1 MNPTA
6 ATTNDV
12 RTQAPPA
19 AGLDVALLRADF
31 PILKR
36 EVHGSPLV
44 YLDSAATSQKPQVVI
59 DTIVNFYRHTNANV
73 HRGVYALSAQ
83 ATDLFEGVRAKVA
96 RFIGNDA
103 VEEIIFTRNATE
115 AINLVAQSWGVA
127 NLKAGDEILLSEME
141 HHSNLVPWFL
151 LAKRTGAVI
160 RYLPIR
166 PDGTL
171 AMDQWEERFT
181 VRTKLVA
188 ISHTSNVLG
197 TINPIADIVSL
208 AHRAGAV
215 VLVDA
220 AQGAPH
226 CPIDVESLDADFL
239 ALSAHKMLGPTGVGV
254 LYGRRELLE
263 KMEPVMG
270 GGDMIRSVKF
280 TGATWNDLPW
290 KFEAGTPNIADV
302 VGFGAALEYLMA
314 LGMDNVRRH
323 EIELTEYALTQLQ
336 NFDGLEVYG
345 PRDTSL
351 RAGVISFN
359 DAEIHPHD
367 LATILD
373 RRGIA
378 IRAGHHCA
386 QPLLERL
393 GQTATARA
401 SFYVYNNHSDVDAL
415 VEGIH
420 AARKFMGRS

>member
-1 MNPTA
+1 MNPAIAQSAKMA
-6 ATTNDV
+6 ATSVDS
-12 RTQAPPA
+12 
-19 AGLDVALLRADF
+19 LDLARVRADF
-31 PILKR
+31 PILGR
-36 EVHGSPLV
+36 EIHGSPLV
-44 YLDSAATSQKPQVVI
+44 YLDSAATSQKPQAVI
-59 DTIVNFYRHTNANV
+59 DTLVNFYRHTNANV

-83 ATDLFEGVRAKVA
+83 ATDLYEGVRNKVS
-96 RFIGNDA
+96 RFIGNESA
-103 VEEIIFTRNATE
+103 EEIIFTRNATE
-115 AINLVAQSWGVA
+115 SINLVALSWGEA

-151 LAKRTGAVI
+151 LARRTGAVI

-171 AMDQWEERFT
+171 AMEQWEERFT

-188 ISHTSNVLG
+188 VTHTSNVLG
-197 TINPIADIVSL
+197 TINPIADIASL
-208 AHRAGAV
+208 AHRAGAL

-226 CPIDVESLDADFL
+226 CAIDVQALDVDFL

-254 LYGRRELLE
+254 LFGRRELLE
-263 KMEPVMG
+263 KMEPVLG

-302 VGFGAALEYLMA
+302 VGFGAALDYLA
-314 LGMDNVRRH
+314 NLGMDAVRRH
-323 EIELTEYALTQLQ
+323 EIELTEYAFSQMS
-336 NFDGLEVYG
+336 NIKGLEIYG
-345 PRDTSL
+345 PMDPAK

-359 DAEIHPHD
+359 DTDIHPHD

-378 IRAGHHCA
+378 IRAGHHCC

-401 SFYVYNNHSDVDAL
+401 SFYIYNGREDVDAL
-415 VEGIH
+415 IEGIL
-420 AARKFMGRS
+420 AARKFMGRG

>member
-1 MNPTA
+1 MNPAIAQSAKMA
-6 ATTNDV
+6 AT
-12 RTQAPPA
+12 P
-19 AGLDVALLRADF
+19 LDNLDLTRVRADF
-31 PILKR
+31 PILSR
-36 EVHGSPLV
+36 EIHGSPLI
-44 YLDSAATSQKPQVVI
+44 YLDSAATSQKPQTVI
-59 DTIVNFYRHTNANV
+59 DTLVNFYRHTNANV

-83 ATDLFEGVRAKVA
+83 ATDLYEGVRNKVS
-96 RFIGNDA
+96 RFIGNESA
-103 VEEIIFTRNATE
+103 EEIIFTRNATE
-115 AINLVAQSWGVA
+115 SINLVALSWGAA

-151 LAKRTGAVI
+151 LARRTGAVI
-160 RYLPIR
+160 RFLPIR

-171 AMDQWEERFT
+171 AMEQWEERFT

-188 ISHTSNVLG
+188 ITHTSNVLG
-197 TINPIADIVSL
+197 TINPIADIASL
-208 AHRAGAV
+208 AHRAGAL

-226 CPIDVESLDADFL
+226 CAIDVQALDVDFL

-254 LYGRRELLE
+254 LYGRRELLD
-263 KMEPVMG
+263 KMEPVLG

-302 VGFGAALEYLMA
+302 VGFGAALDYLA
-314 LGMDNVRRH
+314 NLGMDAVRRH
-323 EIELTEYALTQLQ
+323 EIELTDYALSRMSSIK
-336 NFDGLEVYG
+336 GLEIYG
-345 PRDTSL
+345 PMDPAQ

-359 DAEIHPHD
+359 DVDIHPHD

-378 IRAGHHCA
+378 IRAGHHCC

-401 SFYVYNNHSDVDAL
+401 SFYIYNGRDDVDAL
-415 VEGIH
+415 IEGLL
-420 AARKFMGRS
+420 AARKFMGRG

>member
-1 MNPTA
+1 MNPATA
-6 ATTNDV
+6 T
-12 RTQAPPA
+12 APRSSA
-19 AGLDVALLRADF
+19 ASISSLDVARLRADF
-31 PILKR
+31 PILGR

-83 ATDLFEGVRAKVA
+83 ATDLYEGVRNKVA
-96 RFIGNDA
+96 RFIGNELT
-103 VEEIIFTRNATE
+103 EEIIFTRNATE

-127 NLKAGDEILLSEME
+127 NLRAGDEILLSEME

-171 AMDQWEERFT
+171 AMEQWEERFT

-188 ISHTSNVLG
+188 ITHTSNVLG
-197 TINPIADIVSL
+197 TINPIADIASL
-208 AHRAGAV
+208 AHRAGAL

-226 CPIDVESLDADFL
+226 CPIDVQALDVDFL

-254 LYGRRELLE
+254 LYGRRELLD
-263 KMEPVMG
+263 KMEPVLG

-280 TGATWNDLPW
+280 SGATWNDLPW

-302 VGFGAALEYLMA
+302 IGFGAALDYLMA
-314 LGMDNVRRH
+314 LGMDNVRGH
-323 EIELTEYALTQLQ
+323 EIELTEYALTRMGQIK
-336 NFDGLEVYG
+336 GLEIYG
-345 PRDTSL
+345 PMNPSR

-401 SFYVYNNHSDVDAL
+401 SFYVYNDRDDVDAL
-415 VEGIH
+415 VDGIL

>member
-1 MNPTA
+1 MMNPATA
-6 ATTNDV
+6 
-12 RTQAPPA
+12 QPAPRPA
-19 AGLDVALLRADF
+19 HAVHTLDVSRIRADF
-31 PILKR
+31 PILGR
-36 EVHGSPLV
+36 EIHGSPLV
-44 YLDSAATSQKPQVVI
+44 YLDSAATSQKPQIVI

-83 ATDLFEGVRAKVA
+83 ATDLYEGARNKVV

-103 VEEIIFTRNATE
+103 TEEIIFTRNATE
-115 AINLVAQSWGVA
+115 AINLVAQSWGDA
-127 NLKAGDEILLSEME
+127 NLRAGDEILLSEME

-171 AMDQWEERFT
+171 AMEQWEERFT

-188 ISHTSNVLG
+188 VAHTSNVLG

-208 AHRAGAV
+208 AHRAGAL

-226 CPIDVESLDADFL
+226 CPIDVQSLDVDFL

-263 KMEPVMG
+263 KMEPILG
-270 GGDMIRSVKF
+270 GGDMIRSVKY

-302 VGFGAALEYLMA
+302 VGFGAALDYLMM
-314 LGMDNVRRH
+314 LGMDNVRGH
-323 EIELTEYALTQLQ
+323 EIALTEYALSQLGQ
-336 NFDGLEVYG
+336 IDGLEVYG
-345 PRDTSL
+345 PLDPSK

-359 DAEIHPHD
+359 DSEIHPHD

-401 SFYVYNNHSDVDAL
+401 SFYVYNGRNDVDAL
-415 VEGIH
+415 VEGIQ
-420 AARKFMGRS
+420 AARTFMGRS

>member
-1 MNPTA
+1 VKQPQ
-6 ATTNDV
+6 ATSS
-12 RTQAPPA
+12 
-19 AGLDVALLRADF
+19 LDLGKIRADF
-31 PILKR
+31 PILAR
-36 EVHGSPLV
+36 EIHGSPLV

-59 DTIVNFYRHTNANV
+59 DTIVNFYRYTNANV

-83 ATDLFEGVRAKVA
+83 ATDLYEGVRSKVA
-96 RFIGNDA
+96 RFIGNEA
-103 VEEIIFTRNATE
+103 TEEIIFTRNATE
-115 AINLVAQSWGVA
+115 SINLVAQSWGDA

-151 LAKRTGAVI
+151 LARRTGAVI

-171 AMDQWEERFT
+171 AMEQWEERFT

-188 ISHTSNVLG
+188 ISHTSNVVG
-197 TINPIADIVSL
+197 TINPIADIVAS
-208 AHRAGAV
+208 AHRAGAI
-215 VLVDA
+215 VLLDA

-226 CPIDVESLDADFL
+226 CPIDVQALDVDFL

-254 LYGRRELLE
+254 LYGRRELLD
-263 KMEPVMG
+263 KMEPVLG
-270 GGDMIRSVKF
+270 GGDMIRSVKY

-302 VGFGAALEYLMA
+302 VGFGAAIDYLIA

-323 EIELTEYALTQLQ
+323 EIELTDYALSEMAQL
-336 NFDGLEVYG
+336 DGIEIYG
-345 PRDTSL
+345 PLDPL
-351 RAGVISFN
+351 KRAGVISLN
-359 DAEIHPHD
+359 DSEIHPHD

-401 SFYVYNNHSDVDAL
+401 SFYVYNGREDVDAL
-415 VEGIH
+415 IEGIKT
-420 AARKFMGRS
+420 ARKFMGRG

>member
-1 MNPTA
+1 MMNPATA
-6 ATTNDV
+6 
-12 RTQAPPA
+12 QPA
-19 AGLDVALLRADF
+19 SRPTHAVHTLDVSRIRADF
-31 PILKR
+31 PILGR
-36 EVHGSPLV
+36 EIHGSPLV
-44 YLDSAATSQKPQVVI
+44 YLDSAATSQKPQIVI

-83 ATDLFEGVRAKVA
+83 ATDLYEGARNKVV

-103 VEEIIFTRNATE
+103 TEEIIFTRNATE
-115 AINLVAQSWGVA
+115 AINLVAQSWGDA
-127 NLKAGDEILLSEME
+127 NLRAGDEILLSEME

-171 AMDQWEERFT
+171 AMEQWEERFT

-188 ISHTSNVLG
+188 VAHTSNVLG

-208 AHRAGAV
+208 AHRAGAL

-226 CPIDVESLDADFL
+226 CPIDVQSLDVDFL

-263 KMEPVMG
+263 KMEPILG
-270 GGDMIRSVKF
+270 GGDMIRSVKY

-302 VGFGAALEYLMA
+302 VGFGAALDYLMM
-314 LGMDNVRRH
+314 LGMDNVRGH
-323 EIELTEYALTQLQ
+323 E
-336 NFDGLEVYG
+336 
-345 PRDTSL
+345 
-351 RAGVISFN
+351 
-359 DAEIHPHD
+359 
-367 LATILD
+367 
-373 RRGIA
+373 
-378 IRAGHHCA
+378 
-386 QPLLERL
+386 
-393 GQTATARA
+393 
-401 SFYVYNNHSDVDAL
+401 
-415 VEGIH
+415 
-420 AARKFMGRS
+420 RSH

>member
-1 MNPTA
+1 MNPA
-6 ATTNDV
+6 SA
-12 RTQAPPA
+12 QAIPA
-19 AGLDVALLRADF
+19 PVTDTHALDVNRLRADF
-31 PILKR
+31 PILAR

-44 YLDSAATSQKPQVVI
+44 YLDSAATSQKPQIVI
-59 DTIVNFYRHTNANV
+59 DTISNFYRHTNANV

-83 ATDLFEGVRAKVA
+83 ATDLYEGVRNKVV
-96 RFIGNDA
+96 RFIGNEA
-103 VEEIIFTRNATE
+103 TEEIIFTRNATE
-115 AINLVAQSWGVA
+115 AINLVAQSWGEA

-171 AMDQWEERFT
+171 AMEQWEERFT

-188 ISHTSNVLG
+188 ITHTSNVVG

-208 AHRAGAV
+208 AHRAGAL

-226 CPIDVESLDADFL
+226 CPIDVQALDVDFL

-270 GGDMIRSVKF
+270 GGDMIRSVKY

-302 VGFGAALEYLMA
+302 IGFGAAIDYLMG
-314 LGMDNVRRH
+314 LGMDNVRKH
-323 EIELTEYALTQLQ
+323 EIELTGYALSRFAEL
-336 NFDGLEVYG
+336 DGLEVYG
-345 PRDTSL
+345 PTDPL
-351 RAGVISFN
+351 KRAGVISFN
-359 DAEIHPHD
+359 DSEIHPHD

-401 SFYVYNNHSDVDAL
+401 SFYVYNNHSEVDAL
-415 VEGIH
+415 IEGIQ

>member
-1 MNPTA
+1 MNPALALSAKTKTA
-6 ATTNDV
+6 
-12 RTQAPPA
+12 PA
-19 AGLDVALLRADF
+19 GNFDLARVRADF
-31 PILKR
+31 PILSR

-83 ATDLFEGVRAKVA
+83 ATDLYEGVRNKVA
-96 RFIGNDA
+96 RFIGNESTDE
-103 VEEIIFTRNATE
+103 VIFTRNTTE
-115 AINLVAQSWGVA
+115 SINLVALSWGQD

-160 RYLPIR
+160 RYLPMR
-166 PDGTL
+166 PNGTL
-171 AMDQWEERFT
+171 AMEQWEERFT

-188 ISHTSNVLG
+188 IAHTSNVLG
-197 TINPIADIVSL
+197 TINPIADIASL
-208 AHRAGAV
+208 AHRAGAL

-226 CPIDVESLDADFL
+226 SPIDVQALDVDFL
-239 ALSAHKMLGPTGVGV
+239 AFSAHKMLGPTGVGV

-263 KMEPVMG
+263 KMEPVFG

-280 TGATWNDLPW
+280 SGATWNDLPW
-290 KFEAGTPNIADV
+290 KFEAGTPNIAGV
-302 VGFGAALEYLMA
+302 VGFGAALDYLAA
-314 LGMDNVRRH
+314 LGMDKVRRH
-323 EIELTEYALTQLQ
+323 EIELTEYAFSQLAGI
-336 NFDGLEVYG
+336 DGLDIYG
-345 PRDTSL
+345 PTDPSH

-359 DAEIHPHD
+359 DSEIHPHD

-373 RRGIA
+373 RRGVA
-378 IRAGHHCA
+378 IRAGHHCC

-401 SFYVYNNHSDVDAL
+401 SFYIYNGREDVDAL
-415 VEGIH
+415 IEGIY

>member
-1 MNPTA
+1 MNPA
-6 ATTNDV
+6 SAQATE
-12 RTQAPPA
+12 RSAS
-19 AGLDVALLRADF
+19 AGHSLDVNRLRADF
-31 PILKR
+31 PILAR

-44 YLDSAATSQKPQVVI
+44 YLDSAATSQKPQIVI

-83 ATDLFEGVRAKVA
+83 ATDLYEGVRNKVV

-103 VEEIIFTRNATE
+103 TEEIIFTRNATE
-115 AINLVAQSWGVA
+115 AINLVAQSWGDA

-151 LAKRTGAVI
+151 LAKRSGAVI

-171 AMDQWEERFT
+171 AMEQWEERFT

-188 ISHTSNVLG
+188 ITHTSNVVG
-197 TINPIADIVSL
+197 TINPIADIASR
-208 AHRAGAV
+208 AHRGGAL

-226 CPIDVESLDADFL
+226 CPIDVQALDIDFL

-302 VGFGAALEYLMA
+302 IGFGAAIDYLIA
-314 LGMDNVRRH
+314 LGMDNVRAH
-323 EIELTEYALTQLQ
+323 EVELTGYALTRLAEL
-336 NFDGLEVYG
+336 DGLEVFG
-345 PRDTSL
+345 PTDPMK
-351 RAGVISFN
+351 RAGVISFT
-359 DAEIHPHD
+359 DTEIHPHD

-401 SFYVYNNHSDVDAL
+401 SFYVYNNQSEVDAL
-415 VEGIH
+415 VEGIQ
-420 AARKFMGRS
+420 AARKFMGRA

>member
-1 MNPTA
+1 MNPA
-6 ATTNDV
+6 SAQATLS
-12 RTQAPPA
+12 PA
-19 AGLDVALLRADF
+19 HVTPSLDVNRLRADF
-31 PILKR
+31 PILAR

-44 YLDSAATSQKPQVVI
+44 YLDSAATSQKPQIVI

-83 ATDLFEGVRAKVA
+83 ATDLYEGVRSKVN
-96 RFIGNDA
+96 RFIGNEQT
-103 VEEIIFTRNATE
+103 EEIVFTRNATD
-115 AINLVAQSWGVA
+115 AINLVAQSWGDA
-127 NLKAGDEILLSEME
+127 NLKTGDEILLSEME

-171 AMDQWEERFT
+171 AMEQWEERFT

-188 ISHTSNVLG
+188 ITHTSNVLG
-197 TINPIADIVSL
+197 TINPIADIASL
-208 AHRAGAV
+208 AHRGGAL
-215 VLVDA
+215 VLLDA

-226 CPIDVESLDADFL
+226 CPIDVQALDVDFL

-280 TGATWNDLPW
+280 SGATWNDLPW

-302 VGFGAALEYLMA
+302 IGFGAALDYLMN
-314 LGMDNVRRH
+314 LGMDNVRGH
-323 EIELTEYALTQLQ
+323 EIELTGYALSQLGQ
-336 NFDGLEVYG
+336 LDGLEVYG
-345 PRDTSL
+345 PTDPTK

-359 DAEIHPHD
+359 DSEIHPHD

-401 SFYVYNNHSDVDAL
+401 SFYVYNDQREVDAL
-415 VEGIH
+415 IEGIR
-420 AARKFMGRS
+420 AARKFMGRA

>member
-1 MNPTA
+1 LNPATA
-6 ATTNDV
+6 T
-12 RTQAPPA
+12 APRYSVA
-19 AGLDVALLRADF
+19 STSSLDVARLRADF
-31 PILKR
+31 PILGR

-44 YLDSAATSQKPQVVI
+44 YLDNAATSQKPQVVI

-83 ATDLFEGVRAKVA
+83 ATDLYEGVRNKVA
-96 RFIGNDA
+96 RFIGNELT
-103 VEEIIFTRNATE
+103 EEIIFTRNATE

-171 AMDQWEERFT
+171 AMEQWEERFT

-188 ISHTSNVLG
+188 ITHTSNVLG
-197 TINPIADIVSL
+197 TINPIADIASL
-208 AHRAGAV
+208 AHRAGAL

-226 CPIDVESLDADFL
+226 CPIDVQALDVDFL

-254 LYGRRELLE
+254 LYGRRELLD
-263 KMEPVMG
+263 KMEPVLG

-280 TGATWNDLPW
+280 SGATWNDLPW

-302 VGFGAALEYLMA
+302 IGFGAALDYLMA
-314 LGMDNVRRH
+314 LGMNNVRGH
-323 EIELTEYALTQLQ
+323 EIELTEYALTRMEQIK
-336 NFDGLEVYG
+336 GLEIYG
-345 PRDTSL
+345 PMDPSR

-401 SFYVYNNHSDVDAL
+401 SFYVYNDRDDVDTL
-415 VEGIH
+415 VDGIL